1 MEEETTNEI
10 KSNNQKNEILEILN
24 EITSMI
30 NKYITDNQENWSLV
44 QMKLSLL
51 LKTTQELLYP
61 PKTNLAPNIKIKKIN
76 LFASSYSPYT
86 LNTKPIYNI
95 QKQINENLFFSLNL
109 NRKTSGTLNEK
120 TNSNSDNIY
129 EIIKLKRKLK
139 EEHEKYLLR
148 ELAYLERIS
157 TIQSQLKKREKEDTS
172 PKFPNISDINSN
184 NVSKNNSSMIKNVN
198 KFLDSKM
205 KKNFSCDNL
214 FNSTSKKSSRNNIE
228 FSFFEKNFNL
238 NDFQEHKQHN
248 SIKKLRY
255 KYDVGNSYLKNDF
268 KNIQKVFLKN
278 SRVIR
283 SLKDSYSP
291 TFCIKESENN
301 SKNNKS

>member
-1 MEEETTNEI
+1 MEEKTTNEI
-10 KSNNQKNEILEILN
+10 NSNNQKNEILEILN
-24 EITSMI
+24 EITFMI

-51 LKTTQELLYP
+51 LKTAQELLYP
-61 PKTNLAPNIKIKKIN
+61 PKTNLVPNIKIKKIN
-76 LFASSYSPYT
+76 LFATSYNPHT
-86 LNTKPIYNI
+86 INTKPLYNI
-95 QKQINENLFFSLNL
+95 QKKINENLFFSINL
-109 NRKTSGTLNEK
+109 NSKTAETLNEK

-157 TIQSQLKKREKEDTS
+157 TVQSQLKKHEKEISS

-184 NVSKNNSSMIKNVN
+184 NISNSSSAMIKNVN

-205 KKNFSCDNL
+205 KKNFSCGNL
-214 FNSTSKKSSRNNIE
+214 FNSRSKKSNRNNIE

-248 SIKKLRY
+248 SIKKLHY

-278 SRVIR
+278 SRAIR

-301 SKNNKS
+301 NKNNKS